1 MMKQLK
7 FLSIALKLLLTA
19 LLIWSLPLQADRDHF
34 IFALPFSGDKGSHYD
49 IQLGFANNEIKKF
62 HIPDDCEN
70 IINMFNFGAANPVN
84 LIDRKLWFK
93 SVNDCRYVMMLHMN
107 QDSHPENDFVADYDF
122 FNAHLADLPF
132 STECKGTDEEIFQQQ
147 CEQGKDGKPTIRS
160 YFPFLEVLLNEDNI
174 ETEECRFFNGV
185 FRGRLVRTEQGVRCQ
200 TDRRAKGLRLISVDY
215 TDLNDDNYMDVVLRI
230 MPLGRG
236 VSRFPILLPLTR
248 FAADTAFSLAEG
260 VAYDYSRDNR

>member
-1 MMKQLK
+1 MLKTGKNMMKQFK
-7 FLSIALKLLLTA
+7 FLSISLKSLLTA
-19 LLIWSLPLQADRDHF
+19 LLLWSLPLQADRDHF

-147 CEQGKDGKPTIRS
+147 CEQAKMANL
-160 YFPFLEVLLNEDNI
+160 PFVLIFHSSKCYSMRIILKQKNLVFLMEYSGDAWCVLN
-174 ETEECRFFNGV
+174 RV
-185 FRGRLVRTEQGVRCQ
+185 F
-200 TDRRAKGLRLISVDY
+200 DARLIE
-215 TDLNDDNYMDVVLRI
+215 
-230 MPLGRG
+230 GRK
-236 VSRFPILLPLTR
+236 VY
-248 FAADTAFSLAEG
+248 
-260 VAYDYSRDNR
+260 V